1 MWAELWVMS
10 ENWRLLGGLSGTEG
24 GETEKAQADQAL
36 NSGCEKRKPMPKT
49 ESNFGAKMSN
59 EFSALYKS
67 SFGIF
72 WTY

>member
-36 NSGCEKRKPMPKT
+36 NSGCEKK
-49 ESNFGAKMSN
+49 EAHAKD
-59 EFSALYKS
+59 
-67 SFGIF
+67 
-72 WTY
+72 WV